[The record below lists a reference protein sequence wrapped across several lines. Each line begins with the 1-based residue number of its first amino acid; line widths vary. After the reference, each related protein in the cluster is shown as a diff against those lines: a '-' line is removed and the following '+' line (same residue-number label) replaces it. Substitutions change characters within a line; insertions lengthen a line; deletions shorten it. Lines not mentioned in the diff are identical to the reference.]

1 MRDRPANWRLLTPE
15 QEVAVRKL
23 YLDGVPARDIASS
36 YGVTVRTIYR
46 TLHRT
51 NRAVLTAKVG
61 DYYALYE
68 VGEEGP
74 VQLTPWRAA

>member
-1 MRDRPANWRLLTPE
+1 MRKLTPE
-15 QEVAVRKL
+15 QEDAIRAAYDAGVRAWSLAKQ
-23 YLDGVPARDIASS
+23 

-46 TLHRT
+46 TIHRAERET
-51 NRAVLTAKVG
+51 HRVELAG
-61 DYYALYE
+61 YHALYE